1 MRCPISAPGEFRCES
16 KQALRFNLNNGKS
29 HNFHFLRLGSAE
41 HGYAGLSPFAIAGRA
56 HIWAR
61 SFGIREPCQVP
72 FNQIWYLGSH
82 ACDDSEAGVT
92 WAKLTSK
99 SELIEKSLSNIGNN
113 MARKDAR
120 IISAGFGRCDLSMRR
135 KPRRGGPSVLLLLC
149 QGGWQKVT
157 RPYRNQEIPEER
169 CWVRGSGWCLACS

>member
-1 MRCPISAPGEFRCES
+1 
-16 KQALRFNLNNGKS
+16 
-29 HNFHFLRLGSAE
+29 
-41 HGYAGLSPFAIAGRA
+41 LSPFAIAGRA

-135 KPRRGGPSVLLLLC
+135 KPRRGGPSVLATPLPRRLAEGHAPLSQSGDSRGALLGSRIGMVSCL
-149 QGGWQKVT
+149 QLTWRG
-157 RPYRNQEIPEER
+157 ESD
-169 CWVRGSGWCLACS
+169 VRAG